1 MEAQS
6 ARDTS
11 YATELAT
18 AVIQDGDSEIR
29 IERLFVKAS
38 ASEEIRFS
46 WWRAG
51 KMIPRPPDL
60 PESQLLP
67 LMKQAIDNG
76 VFTPNFISELKAMLP

>member
-6 ARDTS
+6 ARDTPD
-11 YATELAT
+11 ATELDA
-18 AVIQDGDSEIR
+18 AVIQDGDSEVR

-60 PESQLLP
+60 PESQLLQ
-67 LMKQAIDNG
+67 LMKEAIEKC
-76 VFTPNFISELKAMLP
+76 VA